1 MMTLDTLLNTRKQ
14 IEQDLEE
21 FTQRLAE
28 ATDAKKKT
36 IYRKNITKFQQQLI
50 MNAQMLLQVK

>member
-1 MMTLDTLLNTRKQ
+1 MTLDTLLNTRKQ